1 MQGIRSIQQG
11 LDEQQQRIDNPRPQ
25 SREVFPKDGDQVF
38 ISSLATGHDDDNKL
52 AQIQLYT
59 FRGPNGWTN
68 LMKHKDVDESG
79 LPEEA
84 RLQRKFAFW
93 AYVHEITHAFNP
105 NNLDWEVIEG
115 AMGRKVFKETI
126 NDFKLI
132 SLGFGRG
139 NYLWNQLTDVYG
151 EWGSLDKGVIRIKRS
166 GQELATTYQ
175 ITGTTRSDGIPKA
188 KMDEVK
194 DLPGVEE
201 YYLDRYGKMPEQSEL
216 NINAGEDG
224 KQF

>member
-1 MQGIRSIQQG
+1 
-11 LDEQQQRIDNPRPQ
+11 
-25 SREVFPKDGDQVF
+25 
-38 ISSLATGHDDDNKL
+38 
-52 AQIQLYT
+52 
-59 FRGPNGWTN
+59 
-68 LMKHKDVDESG
+68 
-79 LPEEA
+79 
-84 RLQRKFAFW
+84 
-93 AYVHEITHAFNP
+93 
-105 NNLDWEVIEG
+105 
-115 AMGRKVFKETI
+115 MGRKVFKETI

-175 ITGTTRSDGIPKA
+175 ITGTTRNDGIPKA

-201 YYLDRYGKMPEQSEL
+201 YYLDRYGNMPEQSEL